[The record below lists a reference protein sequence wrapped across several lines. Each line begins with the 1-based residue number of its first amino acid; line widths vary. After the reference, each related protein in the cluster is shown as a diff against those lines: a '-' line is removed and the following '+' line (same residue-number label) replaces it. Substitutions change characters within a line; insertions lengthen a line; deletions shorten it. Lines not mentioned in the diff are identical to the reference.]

1 MRHTTME
8 TYLRQ
13 LHIGVDMSASGIP
26 TGYKSHISDETRQ
39 AAKALRLALEP
50 FVELNPTIPTSY
62 IISFLTVAEKEGR
75 PVNEYATEVGVLKA
89 VMTRH
94 LLDLGERD
102 RHGGEGMNVIEQKRD
117 HKDLRINR
125 SFISEKGA
133 ALLSKVR
140 RAWEVSRKG

>member
-1 MRHTTME
+1 M
-8 TYLRQ
+8 
-13 LHIGVDMSASGIP
+13 AANIP
-26 TGYKSHISDETRQ
+26 VGYKSHLTDEARQ

-50 FVELNPTIPTSY
+50 FVALNPTIPASY
-62 IISFLTVAEKEGR
+62 IISFLAVAEKEGQ
-75 PVNEYATEVGVLKA
+75 PVNEYAKEIGVYKA

-102 RHGGEGMNVIEQKRD
+102 RRGEEGMNVIEQRRD
-117 HKDLRINR
+117 KQDLRINR

-140 RAWEVSRKG
+140 RAWELSRKS

>member
-1 MRHTTME
+1 M
-8 TYLRQ
+8 
-13 LHIGVDMSASGIP
+13 
-26 TGYKSHISDETRQ
+26 GYKSLLSDEVRQ

-50 FVELNPTIPTSY
+50 FVALNPNIPASY

-75 PVNEYATEVGVLKA
+75 PVGEYANEVGLFKA

-102 RHGGEGMNVIEQKRD
+102 RHGGEGLNVIEQKRD
-117 HKDLRINR
+117 RQDLRINR
-125 SFISEKGA
+125 TFISEKGA

-140 RAWEVSRKG
+140 RAWELSRKG

>member
-1 MRHTTME
+1 MA
-8 TYLRQ
+8 
-13 LHIGVDMSASGIP
+13 VNIP
-26 TGYKSHISDETRQ
+26 AGYKSHLTDEVRQ

-50 FVELNPTIPTSY
+50 FVALNPTIPASY
-62 IISFLTVAEKEGR
+62 IISFLAVAEKEGR
-75 PVNEYATEVGVLKA
+75 PVNEYATELGVYKA

-102 RHGGEGMNVIEQKRD
+102 RRGEEGMNVIEQRRD
-117 HKDLRINR
+117 KVDLRINR

-140 RAWEVSRKG
+140 RAWELSRKS

>member
-1 MRHTTME
+1 
-8 TYLRQ
+8 
-13 LHIGVDMSASGIP
+13 MSAANTP
-26 TGYKSHISDETRQ
+26 VGYKSLLSDDVRQ

-50 FVELNPTIPTSY
+50 FIALNPNIPASY
-62 IISFLTVAEKEGR
+62 IVSFLTVAEKEGR
-75 PVNEYATEVGVLKA
+75 PVGEYANEVGLFKA

-102 RHGGEGMNVIEQKRD
+102 RHGGEGMNVISQTRD
-117 HKDLRINR
+117 RQDLRINR
-125 SFISEKGA
+125 TFINEKGA

>member
-1 MRHTTME
+1 M
-8 TYLRQ
+8 
-13 LHIGVDMSASGIP
+13 
-26 TGYKSHISDETRQ
+26 GYKSLLSDEVRQ

-50 FVELNPTIPTSY
+50 FVALNPTMPASY

-75 PVNEYATEVGVLKA
+75 AVSEYANEVGLYKA

-102 RHGGEGMNVIEQKRD
+102 RRGGEGMMIIEQRRD
-117 HKDLRINR
+117 KKDLRINR
-125 SFISEKGA
+125 SFVNEKGA

-140 RAWEVSRKG
+140 RAWEVSR

>member
-1 MRHTTME
+1 MSPTTP
-8 TYLRQ
+8 
-13 LHIGVDMSASGIP
+13 V
-26 TGYKSHISDETRQ
+26 GYKSLLTDETRN

-50 FVELNPTIPTSY
+50 FVALNPNIPASY

-75 PVNEYATEVGVLKA
+75 PVGEYATELGMFKA

-102 RHGGEGMNVIEQKRD
+102 RHGGEGLNIIEQKRD
-117 HKDLRINR
+117 RQDLRINR
-125 SFISEKGA
+125 TFISEKGA

-140 RAWEVSRKG
+140 RAWEFSRKS

>member
-1 MRHTTME
+1 M
-8 TYLRQ
+8 
-13 LHIGVDMSASGIP
+13 AANIP
-26 TGYKSHISDETRQ
+26 AGYKSHLSDEVRQ

-50 FVELNPTIPTSY
+50 FVALNPTIPASY
-62 IISFLTVAEKEGR
+62 IVSFLAVAEKEGR
-75 PVNEYATEVGVLKA
+75 PVNEYATELGVYKA

-102 RHGGEGMNVIEQKRD
+102 RRGEEGMNVIEQRRD
-117 HKDLRINR
+117 KQDLRINR

-140 RAWEVSRKG
+140 RAWELSRKS

>member
-1 MRHTTME
+1 MAAAVPM
-8 TYLRQ
+8 
-13 LHIGVDMSASGIP
+13 
-26 TGYKSHISDETRQ
+26 GYKSHLTDEVRQ

-50 FVELNPTIPTSY
+50 FVALNPTIPASY
-62 IISFLTVAEKEGR
+62 IISFLAVAEKEGR
-75 PVNEYATEVGVLKA
+75 PVNEYATELGIYKA

-102 RHGGEGMNVIEQKRD
+102 RRGEEGMNVIEQVRD
-117 HKDLRINR
+117 KKDLRINR

-140 RAWEVSRKG
+140 RAWELSRKA

>member
-1 MRHTTME
+1 M
-8 TYLRQ
+8 
-13 LHIGVDMSASGIP
+13 
-26 TGYKSHISDETRQ
+26 GYKSLLSDEVRQ

-50 FVELNPTIPTSY
+50 FVALNPNIPASY
-62 IISFLTVAEKEGR
+62 IVSFLAVAEKEGR
-75 PVNEYATEVGVLKA
+75 PVGEYANEVGLFKA

-102 RHGGEGMNVIEQKRD
+102 RHGGEGLNIIEQKRD
-117 HKDLRINR
+117 RQDLRINR
-125 SFISEKGA
+125 TFISEKGA

>member
-1 MRHTTME
+1 M
-8 TYLRQ
+8 
-13 LHIGVDMSASGIP
+13 
-26 TGYKSHISDETRQ
+26 GYKSLLSDEVRQ

-50 FVELNPTIPTSY
+50 FVALNPNIPASY

-75 PVNEYATEVGVLKA
+75 PVGEYANEVGLFKA

-102 RHGGEGMNVIEQKRD
+102 RHGGEGLNIIEQKRD
-117 HKDLRINR
+117 RQDLRINR
-125 SFISEKGA
+125 TFISEKGA

>member
-1 MRHTTME
+1 M
-8 TYLRQ
+8 
-13 LHIGVDMSASGIP
+13 MSATVP
-26 TGYKSHISDETRQ
+26 VGYKSLLSDDVRQ
-39 AAKALRLALEP
+39 AARALRLAIEP
-50 FVELNPTIPTSY
+50 FVELNPNIPASY

-75 PVNEYATEVGVLKA
+75 PVSEYANDVGMFKA

-94 LLDLGERD
+94 LLDLGARD

-117 HKDLRINR
+117 RVDLRINR
-125 SFISEKGA
+125 SFINEKGA

>member
-1 MRHTTME
+1 MTNAHTP
-8 TYLRQ
+8 
-13 LHIGVDMSASGIP
+13 V
-26 TGYKSHISDETRQ
+26 GYKSLLSDETRQ

-50 FVELNPTIPTSY
+50 FVALNPTMPASY
-62 IISFLTVAEKEGR
+62 IISFLSVAEKEGR
-75 PVNEYATEVGVLKA
+75 PVSEYANEVGLFKA

-102 RHGGEGMNVIEQKRD
+102 RRGEEGMNIIEQRRD
-117 HKDLRINR
+117 RKDLRINR

-140 RAWEVSRKG
+140 RAWEVSRK